1 MKAVE
6 LQQSGWMKIVLSI
19 AGMWSSMPELFQGNQ
34 VTAFV
39 LSVYFCCF
47 SVTYWYIPTSNS
59 IDEQLIFIY
68 VNPAISYI
76 NCLLILVLMYIFV
89 CVVCD
94 APHSSAPHYGTLS
107 PLHRC
112 APQQD
117 WQSPGLGKIV
127 GLQYLNRLSHRAMEK
142 VDHLIV
148 HLHPV
153 DNAPGPSQ

>member
-1 MKAVE
+1 
-6 LQQSGWMKIVLSI
+6 
-19 AGMWSSMPELFQGNQ
+19 
-34 VTAFV
+34 
-39 LSVYFCCF
+39 
-47 SVTYWYIPTSNS
+47 
-59 IDEQLIFIY
+59 
-68 VNPAISYI
+68 
-76 NCLLILVLMYIFV
+76 MYIFV

-153 DNAPGPSQ
+153 DDVGLVLVRFVVGLVAIQVMMNKWTGHSSLSDQLPQQS